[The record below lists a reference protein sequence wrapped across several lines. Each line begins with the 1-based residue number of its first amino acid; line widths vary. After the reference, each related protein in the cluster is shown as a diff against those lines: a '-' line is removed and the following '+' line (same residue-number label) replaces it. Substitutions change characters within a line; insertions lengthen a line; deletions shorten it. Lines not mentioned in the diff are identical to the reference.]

1 MNKLN
6 SFILTAILFTLIGCS
21 KSSSLTE
28 QEKITEQ
35 RIDSIMSQMTLEEK
49 VGQMAQYTIDVIGK
63 STGNGSS
70 VEPFQF
76 DKAKLDTVLR
86 QYKAGSILN
95 TTNNKAQT
103 TETWAFIVKTIQEIA
118 ITETGIPV
126 IYGVDAIHGTTYT
139 ASATFFPQQIG
150 MAATFNPALMEEG
163 SRISAYETRASNIPW
178 SFAPVLDLGRDAR
191 WPRMWET
198 FGEDVYLASKMGIAS
213 VKGFQGNDFN
223 NVDKNHVAVSLKH
236 FMGYGVPVSGKDRTP
251 AIITESDLREKH
263 FEPFRE
269 AINAGAL
276 SIMINSGIVN
286 NVSTHADKR
295 LLTDWLKNEMNYDGV
310 LITDWNDVENLFL
323 RDRLAGSFKEA
334 VMLSINAG
342 IDMVMIP
349 YRMDFSN

>member
-150 MAATFNPALMEEG
+150 
-163 SRISAYETRASNIPW
+163 SSN
-178 SFAPVLDLGRDAR
+178 F
-191 WPRMWET
+191 
-198 FGEDVYLASKMGIAS
+198 
-213 VKGFQGNDFN
+213 
-223 NVDKNHVAVSLKH
+223 
-236 FMGYGVPVSGKDRTP
+236 
-251 AIITESDLREKH
+251 
-263 FEPFRE
+263 
-269 AINAGAL
+269 
-276 SIMINSGIVN
+276 
-286 NVSTHADKR
+286 
-295 LLTDWLKNEMNYDGV
+295 
-310 LITDWNDVENLFL
+310 
-323 RDRLAGSFKEA
+323 
-334 VMLSINAG
+334 
-342 IDMVMIP
+342 
-349 YRMDFSN
+349 